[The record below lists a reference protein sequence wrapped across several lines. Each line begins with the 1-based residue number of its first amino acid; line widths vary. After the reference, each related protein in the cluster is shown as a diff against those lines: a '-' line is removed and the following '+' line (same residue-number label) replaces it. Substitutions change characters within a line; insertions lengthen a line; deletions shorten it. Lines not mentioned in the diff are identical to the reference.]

1 MSVRIPI
8 NLASEPFRKD
18 RPLLVA
24 SALTAVLLTGVLLML
39 ITIIVKQRDAAR
51 ESRDLSAGIEAQLK
65 QVNAG
70 HARLEAQLR
79 QPLNAAVMDR
89 SVFLNALILR
99 KGISWTRLFGD
110 LEKVFP
116 GSVRLVTVRPY
127 VTSEN
132 LIQLDMVVGSQ
143 TPDPVIDLLKRLERS
158 ATFGAVALLSSQ
170 PPTQNEPL
178 YRYRVSVSYAQK
190 L

>member
-18 RPLLVA
+18 RPMLVA
-24 SALTAVLLTGVLLML
+24 SGFTAVLLLGVLIML
-39 ITIIVKQRDAAR
+39 VTIIVRQRDAAA
-51 ESRDLSAGIEAQLK
+51 ESRAASARIEAQLK
-65 QVNAG
+65 QVNAE

-110 LEKVFP
+110 LEKVFR
-116 GSVRLVTVRPY
+116 GRC
-127 VTSEN
+127 
-132 LIQLDMVVGSQ
+132 GW
-143 TPDPVIDLLKRLERS
+143 
-158 ATFGAVALLSSQ
+158 
-170 PPTQNEPL
+170 
-178 YRYRVSVSYAQK
+178 
-190 L
+190 